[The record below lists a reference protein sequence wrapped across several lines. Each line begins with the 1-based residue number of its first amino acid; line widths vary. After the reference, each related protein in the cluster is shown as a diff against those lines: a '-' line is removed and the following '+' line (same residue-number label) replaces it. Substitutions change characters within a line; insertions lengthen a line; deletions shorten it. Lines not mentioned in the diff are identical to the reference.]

1 MPGPEPILSTIDTA
15 RSSSGGS
22 RLLGRFGNRFA
33 RALGVGFWVMLIAFG
48 LIRLA
53 PGDPVLARLGAEA
66 EPAAIDKLRRD
77 LGLDVDPFTQFV
89 QYVWRM
95 LHGDL
100 GNSIENGREV
110 VEVIATSLPVTM
122 WIIAVT
128 IILGVAMAVPLALYV
143 AMTRRASVPYI
154 FRASTSA
161 LLAIPAFF
169 TALIALIVFG
179 LNLRIAPILGYEP
192 DFPANLKYL
201 WLPALVICTHLVP
214 VLARVLH
221 SSIVETMGE
230 EFVETGVIR
239 GVRRGRFYW
248 FYLLKP
254 SLAPTIVLLSY
265 MVGVMIGST
274 VIIETIFSLPGIGRT
289 LVGAVISRDYPLVQG
304 IVLVFGLLVVLISLV
319 GDILANLL
327 DPRVGLS

>member
-1 MPGPEPILSTIDTA
+1 MEAVTTREKTDAAPARREFLWRTA
-15 RSSSGGS
+15 R
-22 RLLGRFGNRFA
+22 RLA
-33 RALGVGFWVMLIAFG
+33 RASGVAFWVMVIAFG

-66 EPAAIDKLRRD
+66 APAAIEKMRRD
-77 LGLDVDPFTQFV
+77 LRLDVDPVTQFV
-89 QYVWRM
+89 EYSWGL
-95 LHGDL
+95 LHGRL
-100 GNSIENGREV
+100 GTSIETQRDVME
-110 VEVIATSLPVTM
+110 IIMTSLPVTL

-128 IILGVAMAVPLALYV
+128 IIMALAMAVPLALAV
-143 AMTRRASVPYI
+143 AMTRRAAVPYI
-154 FRASTSA
+154 FRASTSV

-179 LNLRIAPILGYEP
+179 LHYGVAPIIGYEP
-192 DFPANLKYL
+192 GFPANLRYL

-214 VLARVLH
+214 VLSRVLH

-239 GVRRGRFYW
+239 GVRRLRFYW

-265 MVGVMIGST
+265 MIGVMIGST
-274 VIIETIFSLPGIGRT
+274 VIIETIFSLPGIGRS
-289 LVGAVISRDYPLVQG
+289 LVGAVIGRDYPLVQG
-304 IVLVFGLLVVLISLV
+304 IVLVFGILVVAVSLI
-319 GDILANLL
+319 GDVLANWL
-327 DPRVGLS
+327 DPRVDMS